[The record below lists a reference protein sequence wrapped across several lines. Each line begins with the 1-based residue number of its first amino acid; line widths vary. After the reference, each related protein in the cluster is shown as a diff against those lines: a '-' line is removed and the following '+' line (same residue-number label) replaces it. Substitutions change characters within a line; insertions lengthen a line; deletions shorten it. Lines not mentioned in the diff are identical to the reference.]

1 MHDQN
6 AALWVLFSTCFLA
19 GMGFLLCLVLFV
31 TPSVQK
37 ERAGEEYARME
48 KALREAPKE
57 QAGKREQAAETPAA
71 AAGTKEE
78 KEKHSA
84 DSASQGLSE
93 SAFAAL
99 NEENPSF
106 VGVLTFPILHFSYP
120 VAQGEDNTEYL
131 QKTFSGTPSP
141 SGSVFLDASADPG
154 LTDRNSFV
162 FAHCMADGSMFGS
175 LKALGETSAIAEST
189 PNGIYFRIEK
199 EKQEDIYRVLFFGPV
214 KTDDTAFYCRV
225 FSDADYDAWLLH
237 AEAASWYDPGEG
249 ARKKAEKTRP
259 NLVILSTCY
268 GTDHRENFAVVG
280 ARWERAAY
288 NAPDIKGAT
297 ER

>member
-1 MHDQN
+1 
-6 AALWVLFSTCFLA
+6 
-19 GMGFLLCLVLFV
+19 
-31 TPSVQK
+31 
-37 ERAGEEYARME
+37 
-48 KALREAPKE
+48 
-57 QAGKREQAAETPAA
+57 
-71 AAGTKEE
+71 
-78 KEKHSA
+78 
-84 DSASQGLSE
+84 
-93 SAFAAL
+93 
-99 NEENPSF
+99 
-106 VGVLTFPILHFSYP
+106 
-120 VAQGEDNTEYL
+120 
-131 QKTFSGTPSP
+131 
-141 SGSVFLDASADPG
+141 
-154 LTDRNSFV
+154 
-162 FAHCMADGSMFGS
+162 MFGS
-175 LKALGETSAIAEST
+175 LKTLGETSAIAEST

-288 NAPDIKGAT
+288 NAPDIQQRPEKP
-297 ER
+297 ERKP